1 MKKTFLALMLCFVCI
16 LMYSCG
22 GNGSNNSTNTQN
34 VNIKV
39 SEGTSQWECIGTVT
53 EYAPKGGWALQR
65 DLNDKYGYIYA
76 KQVAGEVY
84 YLMKGWDFETQITKN
99 PNYGSSKYGEY
110 GTYRYCFCYKG
121 KTFYINF

>member
-34 VNIKV
+34 VNVKI
-39 SEGTSQWECIGTVT
+39 SEGISQWEYIGNVT
-53 EYAPKGGWALQR
+53 EYAPKGGLG
-65 DLNDKYGYIYA
+65 LNWDANHNYGYIYA
-76 KQVAGEVY
+76 KQFAGEVY
-84 YLMKGWDFETQITKN
+84 YKMKGCDFEAQIYKN

-110 GTYRYCFCYKG
+110 GTYRYCFNYKE